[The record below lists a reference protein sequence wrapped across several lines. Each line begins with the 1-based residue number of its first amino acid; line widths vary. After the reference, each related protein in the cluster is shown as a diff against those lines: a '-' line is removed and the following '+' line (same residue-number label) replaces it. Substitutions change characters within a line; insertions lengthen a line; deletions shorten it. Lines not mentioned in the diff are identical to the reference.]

1 MVAAAATVKPGR
13 ATDPADRRAE
23 EERAALGTRLRRVR
37 RYREFSQLDVA
48 QRLKLPRTALSH
60 IENGR
65 RGLDALELKR
75 LAGLYQYP
83 VSYFTGEVNPGK
95 GLEAALEPLLQ
106 TAADL
111 SRHDREEVRRFAEYL
126 RARKEHDQ
134 SSQG

>member
-1 MVAAAATVKPGR
+1 M
-13 ATDPADRRAE
+13 
-23 EERAALGTRLRRVR
+23 
-37 RYREFSQLDVA
+37 A
-48 QRLKLPRTALSH
+48 QRLKLPRIALSH

-75 LAGLYQYP
+75 LAGLYLYP

-111 SRHDREEVRRFAEYL
+111 FRHDREEVRHFAEYL
-126 RARKEHDQ
+126 RRAWSMMCPRRAERIAELAARCRRENCQCLFTPGSFSDHDHE
-134 SSQG
+134 